1 MLIAPSILSANFGRI
16 HEEIVAAHKA
26 GADWMHLDVMD
37 GQFVPNL
44 TFGPPVAEKFPKI
57 PGLVM
62 DAHLMVL
69 TPDALVPAFAKAGI
83 HNLTVH
89 QEACP
94 HLHRTIQNIHAHG
107 MKAGV
112 SLNPATPVEAI
123 DYVLEDVDLVLV
135 MSVNPGFGGQKYIPS
150 ATRKIAA
157 LQQRQQ
163 QRKLNFIIQ
172 VDGGI
177 TPETI
182 GEAAAAGAQCFVAGT
197 AVFGQPDY
205 AQAIAALRAAAEQ
218 AVALPRAAA
227 R

>member
-1 MLIAPSILSANFGRI
+1 MLIAPSILSADFGRI
-16 HEEIVAAHKA
+16 NEEIVAAHKA

-69 TPDALVPAFAKAGI
+69 NPDQLVPGFAKAGI
-83 HNLTVH
+83 HTLTVH

-94 HLHRTIQNIHAHG
+94 HLHRTIQNIHANG
-107 MKAGV
+107 MRAGV

-157 LQQRQQ
+157 LQQRKQ
-163 QRKLNFIIQ
+163 QRGLKFTIQ

-177 TPETI
+177 TPQTI

-197 AVFGQPDY
+197 AVFGQKDY

-218 AVALPRAAA
+218 AAPMAKAAA